1 MDAGAELREL
11 DAVAGAVRDVA
22 AGLGEERRR
31 LGDLLAVLGGA
42 AGLPRARRA
51 CDEAGDALVPALGA
65 VRLSADVLSAD
76 ATQQGHLLRRADGV
90 R

>member
-11 DAVAGAVRDVA
+11 DAAAGAVQRVA

-51 CDEAGDALVPALGA
+51 CDEAGEALVPALGA
-65 VRLSADVLSAD
+65 VRLSADVLAAD
-76 ATQQGHLLRRADGV
+76 VVKQGHLLRLADGA